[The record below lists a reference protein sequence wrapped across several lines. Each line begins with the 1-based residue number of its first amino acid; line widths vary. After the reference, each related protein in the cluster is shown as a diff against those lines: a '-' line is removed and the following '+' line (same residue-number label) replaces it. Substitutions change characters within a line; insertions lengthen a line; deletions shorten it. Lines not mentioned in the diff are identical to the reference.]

1 MKASSIV
8 VASSLFALCMH
19 GQAQD
24 PSFRLPSD
32 SRVNQPAAS
41 TTSPSGSATTAAG
54 GTYAAGI
61 NDMEVLDTTRGIKPG
76 DILGFKIVE
85 DKTEPRQ
92 LKVSLTGE
100 IIAPH
105 VGVFRA
111 GGRTCRELAYSI
123 KKRLEDTIYQ
133 RATVIVTIDSSP
145 EEERRMRTG
154 LADQETFTVFGQVI
168 RQGKYEL
175 ASDQD
180 FTVSQAILQA
190 GGFAQFANKEKV
202 RLIRKTPS
210 GAKTILI
217 NLAGIME
224 KGRLDQDVAL
234 RDGDVIIVKEVTFN
248 F

>member
-1 MKASSIV
+1 MKASIIV
-8 VASSLFALCMH
+8 FASLLLPLSSTL
-19 GQAQD
+19 QAQD

-32 SRVNQPAAS
+32 SRVNQPSNSASSAA
-41 TTSPSGSATTAAG
+41 ATTAAG

-61 NDMEVLDTTRGIKPG
+61 NDMEVLDTSRQIKPG

-92 LKVSLTGE
+92 LRVSLTGE

-111 GGRTCRELAYSI
+111 AGRSCRELAYSI

-145 EEERRMRTG
+145 EEERKIRQG
-154 LADQETFTVFGQVI
+154 LQDQETFTVFGQVI
-168 RQGKYEL
+168 RQGKYDL
-175 ASDQD
+175 PSDQD
-180 FTVSQAILQA
+180 FTISQAILQA

-202 RLIRKTPS
+202 RLIRNTNA
-210 GAKTILI
+210 GAKTIMI
-217 NLAGIME
+217 NLTNIME

-234 RDGDVIIVKEVTFN
+234 RNGDVIIVKEVTFN